1 MPAEILDTTYIMCAF
16 AAGLRIKMFLF
27 FFCWAADIY
36 TKNGSSLRHSTMAQ
50 RSPLLFLE
58 PRSEVFFFGGGEGMT
73 LLEQEGASFCDKS
86 FGVMCCTMPKKRIFR
101 FFSRA
106 CLSGTVQSFYFNSV
120 APPPWLKKISLKLS
134 VIHQSRVVG
143 WSGYLWISSKSRATG
158 HID

>member
-58 PRSEVFFFGGGEGMT
+58 PRSEVFFFGGGGMT

-86 FGVMCCTMPKKRIFR
+86 FGVMCCTMPKNGFSD
-101 FFSRA
+101 FFSREIKKN

-120 APPPWLKKISLKLS
+120 APPPWLNKISLELS
-134 VIHQSRVVG
+134 AIHQ
-143 WSGYLWISSKSRATG
+143 
-158 HID
+158 